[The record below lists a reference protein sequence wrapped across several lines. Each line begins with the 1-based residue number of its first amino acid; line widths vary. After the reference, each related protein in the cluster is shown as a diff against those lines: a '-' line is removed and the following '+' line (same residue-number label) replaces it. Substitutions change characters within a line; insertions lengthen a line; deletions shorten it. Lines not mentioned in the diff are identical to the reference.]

1 MNPAS
6 LPLVLALI
14 ALAAFGIFCLVDAF
28 KVLQRNLENKK
39 KLVDILSKQ
48 VQALQA
54 NQQHQPVET
63 ETPMNPQVQADL
75 EKMIADTKGKF
86 FSITFVKKDGSK
98 RVANGKDKYFRL
110 LKDGPSK
117 LANNVPFVDRNQ
129 EKWISTTN
137 DAVVIFKCGSTE
149 KSFAIWSRSSIHPY
163 PVPRWGGVFCV
174 KFSEIFLDMRGKY
187 DPNSLRKWLIFNELQ
202 RGRGRAAVS
211 RW

>member
-6 LPLVLALI
+6 LPLVISLI

-39 KLVDILSKQ
+39 KLVDKLFQ
-48 VQALQA
+48 EVQTLKA
-54 NQQHQPVET
+54 NQQQPVET
-63 ETPMNPQVQADL
+63 AKPMNPQVQADL

-149 KSFAIWSRSSIHPY
+149 KSFAI
-163 PVPRWGGVFCV
+163 
-174 KFSEIFLDMRGKY
+174 
-187 DPNSLRKWLIFNELQ
+187 
-202 RGRGRAAVS
+202 
-211 RW
+211 